1 MSKLTKS
8 YKSNFT
14 TVPNNIINDNLIS
27 LKAKG
32 LYLFLISKPDNW
44 HFSVDRIAA
53 QNSDGENSVR
63 TALKELETLRYL
75 KRVQINKRGV
85 FGENDYIVY
94 DEPYPSDENRL
105 TVDNSNPSDDSRRSV
120 SRRSENRCTLVKTN
134 LVIEER
140 ENINTL
146 PEIIEPQIFDTSLP
160 VLVTEKYPLCFEFV
174 DECLKTTRRV
184 HSPAAFKSSLYA
196 ALYDVNH
203 KRHEQTIFAYYDFVE
218 RKNSFDVSTLPENTN
233 YFDYIA
239 ALHDGGV
246 L

>member
-14 TVPNNIINDNLIS
+14 TVPNNIINDKSIS

-32 LYLFLISKPDNW
+32 VYLFLISKPDNW
-44 HFSVDRIAA
+44 HFSVDRIAS
-53 QNSDGENSVR
+53 QNSDGLASVKSV
-63 TALKELETLRYL
+63 LKELEDKRFL
-75 KRVQINKRGV
+75 KRIQVNKCGV
-85 FGENDYIVY
+85 FGENDYFIF
-94 DEPYPSDENRL
+94 DEPYPLDENRP
-105 TVDNSNPSDDSRRSV
+105 TVPSVEKPLAGKSSAG
-120 SRRSENRCTLVKTN
+120 NRPTLVKTN